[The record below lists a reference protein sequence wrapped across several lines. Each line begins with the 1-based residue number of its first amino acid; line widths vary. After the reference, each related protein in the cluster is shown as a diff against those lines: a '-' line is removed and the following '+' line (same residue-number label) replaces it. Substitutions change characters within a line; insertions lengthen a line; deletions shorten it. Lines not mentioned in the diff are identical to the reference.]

1 MLQNETNNIAEMI
14 DYASERQM
22 MIAFNPAPMSEQ
34 VLGYPLDKV
43 DLIILNETEAAAL
56 TQKQRIDDILSCLR
70 DRYPNIQVVLT
81 LGENGS
87 IYQDSK
93 QTIKT
98 DSTRVEVVDTTAAGD
113 TFIGYFIAELCH
125 GSAIEQCMEIASLAA
140 AKCIQ
145 RAGAASSIPYR
156 SEIECV
162 GK

>member
-34 VLGYPLDKV
+34 VLRYPLDKV
-43 DLIILNETEAAAL
+43 NLLILNETEAAAL
-56 TQKQRIDDILSCLR
+56 TQKQGVDDILSCLR

-93 QTIKT
+93 KIIKT

-113 TFIGYFIAELCH
+113 TFIGYFITELCH
-125 GSAIEQCMEIASLAA
+125 GSAIEQCMEVASLAA

-145 RAGAASSIPYR
+145 RAGASISIPYR
-156 SEIECV
+156 SEIESV
-162 GK
+162 GE